1 MTLKRIALSIAALGL
16 FSGPALAEGQVRTYY
31 IAADMVDWDY
41 APKNRNILFDRPFG
55 QEEAHAVNSGDYR
68 VGKIFKKAIYR
79 EYTDDSFTK
88 LKPRPEAWKHLGI
101 LGPLIRAEV
110 GDRIKII
117 FRNNADFPA
126 TIHPHGVFYQ
136 KDSEGAL
143 YNDGTTGKDKADDS
157 VPTGGTH
164 IYIWDVPERAGP
176 PENGLSSA
184 FWMYHSHSNE
194 ERDVNAGLIGPMI
207 VTAKGKARANLMPT
221 DVDRE
226 FVVAFMTI
234 EEHES
239 WYFREN
245 LDHYAAKP
253 GEINVGIGLFGATF
267 AMGPDNAI
275 YQPFMENMNGYLYGN
290 GEVMTAKKG
299 ERVRWYVMAGT
310 GFEVHAPH
318 WHGNV
323 VTEGMMRTDILELTT
338 MGMHVTDMIPDVV
351 GKWLFHCHVANHFK
365 NGMGAFY
372 EVTAE

>member
-1 MTLKRIALSIAALGL
+1 MTLKYIPLALAILGL
-16 FSGPALAEGQVRTYY
+16 STGPALSEGQVRTYY

-41 APKNRNILFDRPFG
+41 APADRNILFDRPFG
-55 QEEAHAVNSGDYR
+55 EEEAHAVDAGDYR
-68 VGKIFKKAIYR
+68 AGKIFKKAIYR
-79 EYTDDSFTK
+79 AYTDDSFTK
-88 LKPRPEAWKHLGI
+88 LKPRPEGWDHLGI

-126 TIHPHGVFYQ
+126 TMHPHGVFYQ

-143 YNDGTTGKDKADDS
+143 YDDGTKGKDKADDA

-176 PENGLSSA
+176 PANGLSSA

-194 ERDVNAGLIGPMI
+194 ERDVNAGLMGPMI
-207 VTAKGKARANLMPT
+207 VTAKGKARDDLKPT

-245 LDHYAAKP
+245 LDRHAAKP
-253 GEINVGIGLFGATF
+253 NDITIGIGLFGATF

-275 YQPFMENMNGYLYGN
+275 YQPFVENMNGYLYGN
-290 GEVMTAKKG
+290 GEVMVAKKG

-323 VTEGMMRTDILELTT
+323 VTEGTMRTDVLELTT
-338 MGMHVTDMIPDVV
+338 MGMHIADMVPDAV
-351 GKWLFHCHVANHFK
+351 GRWLFHCHVANHFK

-372 EVTAE
+372 DVIED